1 MSRSARIP
9 DRGDVLPS
17 VVAQRLGK
25 LLPDFEA
32 CGIELERR
40 SFPERDPMMG
50 GYCMEVV
57 DTWCLRRLPRLF
69 PG

>member
-1 MSRSARIP
+1 
-9 DRGDVLPS
+9 